1 MHYEELSNLPIE
13 EMINSYYLPLALGQ
27 TNENPPMLDLLK
39 IKQEIP
45 VKNSFKNMLRRVETL
60 HLFGTFMTVLNYATL
75 FL

>member
-1 MHYEELSNLPIE
+1 LHYTELSNLPIG
-13 EMINSYYLPLALGQ
+13 EMINSYYLPFAVGQ
-27 TNENPPMLDLLK
+27 TNENFPMVDLLK

-60 HLFGTFMTVLNYATL
+60 HLVRTVLNYATL